1 MANRFDRII
10 NRTGTNSIK
19 WDHYNMSD
27 EIRDAIPMSV
37 ADMEFEAPPPV
48 IDALVKRAEHGIF
61 GYTAVPES
69 YFSSFIAW
77 IEQRFGW
84 PVKKDW
90 VRFAPGVIPA
100 INFAIQT
107 FTEPGD
113 KVVIQPPVYHPF
125 RYAISN
131 NGRVVLNNP
140 LKLEGGRFVMDIDG
154 LKKSIDKR
162 TRMIILSSPH
172 NPVGRVWERDELK
185 ALTDVC
191 VENRMIILSDEV
203 HSDFTMPGIRHCPT
217 ASLSE
222 DAAKITVT
230 CTSPSKTFNLAELHV
245 ANIIIPDSERYRRFD
260 DALLRA
266 GINRPNVLGAV
277 ACEAAYSECE
287 GWVMELLAY
296 IHGNYVY
303 MKSFFDDKLP
313 DVGVAPLEGTYLG
326 WLDLRSFGVA
336 EEELEKL
343 LITEGRVVLTPG
355 AIFGK
360 EGEGFFR
367 INLAYPRTV
376 LEEALKRIYETLKGI
391 KAYVP

>member
-27 EIRDAIPMSV
+27 KISDAIPLSV
-37 ADMEFEAPPPV
+37 ADMEFDAPLPV

-69 YFSSFIAW
+69 YFRSLAAW
-77 IEQRFGW
+77 LERRFDW
-84 PVKKDW
+84 QVKKDW
-90 VRFAPGVIPA
+90 IRFSPGVIPA
-100 INFAIQT
+100 LNFAIQA
-107 FTEPGD
+107 FTDPGD
-113 KVVIQPPVYHPF
+113 RVVIQPPVYHPF

-140 LKLEGGRFVMDIDG
+140 LKLEQGRYFMDIDG

-172 NPVGRVWERDELK
+172 NPVGRVWERDELM

-191 VENRMIILSDEV
+191 VENRIIILSDEI
-203 HSDFTMPGIRHCPT
+203 HSDFTMPGIRHLPI
-217 ASLSE
+217 ANLSE
-222 DAAKITVT
+222 DVAGITVT

-245 ANIIIPDSERYRRFD
+245 ANIIIPDRALYRRFD
-260 DALLRA
+260 DVLLRA

-277 ACEAAYSECE
+277 ACEAAYAKCE
-287 GWVMELLAY
+287 GWVEELVAY
-296 IHGNYVY
+296 IHENYAYV
-303 MKSFFDDKLP
+303 KSFFNNNFP
-313 DVGVAPLEGTYLG
+313 EVGVSPLEGTYLG
-326 WLDLRSFGVA
+326 WLDLRSFAVG
-336 EEELEKL
+336 EEELERL

-355 AIFGK
+355 SVFGA

-367 INLAYPRTV
+367 INLAYPRAV
-376 LEEALKRIYETLKGI
+376 LEEALKRIVKTLKGV
-391 KAYVP
+391 KA